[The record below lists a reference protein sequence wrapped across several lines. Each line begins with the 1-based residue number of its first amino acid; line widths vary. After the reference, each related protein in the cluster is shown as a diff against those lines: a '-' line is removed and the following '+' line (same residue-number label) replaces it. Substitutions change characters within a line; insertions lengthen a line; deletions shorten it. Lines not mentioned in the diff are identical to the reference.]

1 MPTEKVL
8 QPVWR
13 PEDAHEVFERPA
25 TVQAI
30 RALTETDPRLAESP
44 VLADIMDC
52 EFGA

>member
-1 MPTEKVL
+1 MPMNKLL
-8 QPVWR
+8 QRVWT
-13 PEDAHEVFERPA
+13 PDDTHAV
-25 TVQAI
+25 VQSI